1 MPERWTDYLTIFMGA
16 LALGYLVYEID
27 RRRRKLHDVF
37 DVLDADD
44 ARLTERL
51 EAMVD
56 SGELQPYAGAMLA

>member
-1 MPERWTDYLTIFMGA
+1 MPERWTDYVAILMSA

-44 ARLTERL
+44 AHITARL
-51 EAMVD
+51 EDMVA
-56 SGELQPYAGAMLA
+56 SGELRPYAGATLA

>member
-1 MPERWTDYLTIFMGA
+1 MPERWSDYAAILMSA

-44 ARLTERL
+44 AHITARL
-51 EAMVD
+51 EDMVA
-56 SGELQPYAGAMLA
+56 SGELRPYVGAMLA

>member
-1 MPERWTDYLTIFMGA
+1 MPERWSDYLTIFMSA

-44 ARLTERL
+44 ARIATRL
-51 EAMVD
+51 EDMVAD
-56 SGELQPYAGAMLA
+56 GVLQPYAGARLN

>member
-1 MPERWTDYLTIFMGA
+1 MPERWSDYLTIFMSA

-44 ARLTERL
+44 ARIAARL
-51 EAMVD
+51 EDMVA
-56 SGELQPYAGAMLA
+56 SGALQPYAGARLN

>member
-1 MPERWTDYLTIFMGA
+1 MPERWSDYLTIFMSA

-44 ARLTERL
+44 ARITARL
-51 EAMVD
+51 EDMVA
-56 SGELQPYAGAMLA
+56 SGALQPYAGARAN